1 MNPHKLAI
9 QFYWDEAERK
19 CSNNN
24 AYLASVTSSE
34 ENRFIKQLAGNR
46 ETLIGARK
54 TEGTFT
60 WSDGTPWDTEKL
72 EEFWEPGSPDGGNW
86 DCVHIVP
93 GGRWKGASCF
103 VGTGFPFVCKSGR
116 PVGKNITFVL
126 PLIHIVKVKEMDFM

>member
-1 MNPHKLAI
+1 MYPHKLAI

-60 WSDGTPWDTEKL
+60 WSDGSPWDTTKL
-72 EEFWEPGSPDGGNW
+72 EEFWAPGEPDYD

-93 GGRWKGASCF
+93 GAAGQWKVDRCRY
-103 VGTGFPFVCKSGR
+103 TKPFVCESKML
-116 PVGKNITFVL
+116 VGEI
-126 PLIHIVKVKEMDFM
+126 